1 MRKLKEEVKQQ
12 RDKTDWGCTHT
23 KHGCLVPTPSVFVPS
38 SHSLA
43 VLCSNCSL
51 HADPSTL
58 HFVSTS
64 QLRFRE
70 HNELHDFM
78 HFVANWK
85 RWHTGLSHALQI
97 CYLHNTVIFT
107 GPVTVTEEAF
117 EHTTCVPCL
126 GLTEQGSCLQLDQS
140 TVHLT
145 AAVHTPI
152 TLLLEVELVLG
163 IKHVYSAP

>member
-1 MRKLKEEVKQQ
+1 M
-12 RDKTDWGCTHT
+12 
-23 KHGCLVPTPSVFVPS
+23 
-38 SHSLA
+38 
-43 VLCSNCSL
+43 
-51 HADPSTL
+51 
-58 HFVSTS
+58 
-64 QLRFRE
+64 
-70 HNELHDFM
+70 
-78 HFVANWK
+78 
-85 RWHTGLSHALQI
+85 
-97 CYLHNTVIFT
+97 IFT